1 MRGPP
6 PVVVRA
12 RGEPEEGQGR
22 APSRRSG
29 EEVDARQFFRRE
41 GATFRKR
48 DVVMSLALLQGLQP
62 VAAAFAA
69 DADVEA
75 EDADERKKQEVNL
88 QRQRQQQQQVAV
100 PEGMKFFTDDK
111 NLFRLAY
118 PEGWEVVNK
127 AGATLLLRDP
137 AEKYSQIGV
146 TVSPV
151 KISSLSEF
159 GSVHDIG
166 EKLLRAEAAK
176 ESTVPGGV
184 TLISESQREGAASA
198 TTFYDYDYRLVTTHG
213 NKRVLNSVAVENNT
227 LYIMNAQV
235 YEKCEE
241 EMAPKYAR
249 VAGTFDVGRAAVDRP
264 QLTL

>member
-1 MRGPP
+1 M
-6 PVVVRA
+6 
-12 RGEPEEGQGR
+12 
-22 APSRRSG
+22 
-29 EEVDARQFFRRE
+29 
-41 GATFRKR
+41 
-48 DVVMSLALLQGLQP
+48 MSLVLLQGLQP
-62 VAAAFAA
+62 AAAAFAA
-69 DADVEA
+69 DA
-75 EDADERKKQEVNL
+75 EDDETKKQEVY
-88 QRQRQQQQQVAV
+88 QQRQQAV
-100 PEGMKFFTDDK
+100 PEGMTFFTDDK
-111 NLFRLAY
+111 NLFCLAY

-159 GSVHDIG
+159 GSVHEIG

-184 TLISESQREGAASA
+184 TLISESQREGASSA
-198 TTFYDYDYRLVTTHG
+198 ATFYDYDYRLVTTHG

-241 EMAPKYAR
+241 EMAPKYAK
-249 VAGTFDVGRAAVDRP
+249 VAGTFDVGRAAVAAAAS
-264 QLTL
+264 TL